1 MAPEQLEGKE
11 ADTRT
16 DIFAFGAVL
25 HEMATGKP
33 AFSGKTRASLIAS
46 ILVSEPAPIIS
57 LQPLTPPMLERV
69 VKTCLAKDPDA
80 RWQSAQDLKLQLQ
93 WILEGGSQAGVPAP
107 VARRRKSREQLTW
120 LLAGLVFLGS
130 IWLGVREYYRASA
143 PPVQARFA
151 LDPPEQHSFNQL
163 SPVKVSPDGR
173 KFAVMAT
180 DQEGSTSLWLRPL
193 DASFAHQLPGTEGA
207 WMPVWSPDSRF
218 LLFVAESKLKR
229 VDTLGGLPDV
239 LCDAKQQAVQSWSSA
254 GTVLLTSDLTT
265 LQPAPIWQLNLD
277 DCSANAVT
285 KLDTARYDFGHQWPT
300 FLPDGRHFVYAGLRK
315 DKKHDVLLGML
326 GTETGVVLIR
336 NASNPKYATP
346 GYLLFE
352 RNGYL
357 YSQPFSLGK
366 LRLTGEPV
374 QVVAEQLLFAGLGG
388 IASYDV
394 SSGVLVY
401 QEQGDVS
408 NQLLLLDSSGKEVE
422 RLTERGSWSD
432 VRLSPDGKKLLASN
446 TSARAHTSDLWMYDV
461 QHKNWDRFSFES
473 SPGNHVGVWSP
484 DGQIIIY
491 TALVKGNYLELYRK
505 PVDRSREAEPLLIN
519 GTDKLPTDWSRD
531 GTFLLYT
538 QVDLNGQG
546 DLWVLPMK
554 GGKKPFSLTDTRF
567 NEQGGRFSPDG
578 RWIAYS
584 NVANVV
590 FNSARFRIRSFSAGE
605 IPGQSA
611 SGPVGWSGCCDAEL
625 GCHARAQKVVHYPPG
640 PFPERPLVFHVDS
653 PLAVLMWS
661 RNVRAR
667 HLWSS
672 NAIPQER
679 LTSWR
684 RIAFHY
690 SGVRPSPVT
699 RRSQAFR
706 NDLVVGCFGGQD
718 TLKCASRAGLRVGAG
733 RGS

>member
-1 MAPEQLEGKE
+1 
-11 ADTRT
+11 
-16 DIFAFGAVL
+16 
-25 HEMATGKP
+25 
-33 AFSGKTRASLIAS
+33 
-46 ILVSEPAPIIS
+46 
-57 LQPLTPPMLERV
+57 
-69 VKTCLAKDPDA
+69 
-80 RWQSAQDLKLQLQ
+80 
-93 WILEGGSQAGVPAP
+93 
-107 VARRRKSREQLTW
+107 
-120 LLAGLVFLGS
+120 
-130 IWLGVREYYRASA
+130 
-143 PPVQARFA
+143 
-151 LDPPEQHSFNQL
+151 
-163 SPVKVSPDGR
+163 
-173 KFAVMAT
+173 MAT

-326 GTETGVVLIR
+326 GSETGVVLIR

-484 DGQIIIY
+484 DGQTIIY

-505 PVDRSREAEPLLIN
+505 PVDRS
-519 GTDKLPTDWSRD
+519 
-531 GTFLLYT
+531 
-538 QVDLNGQG
+538 V
-546 DLWVLPMK
+546 
-554 GGKKPFSLTDTRF
+554 
-567 NEQGGRFSPDG
+567 
-578 RWIAYS
+578 
-584 NVANVV
+584 
-590 FNSARFRIRSFSAGE
+590 
-605 IPGQSA
+605 
-611 SGPVGWSGCCDAEL
+611 
-625 GCHARAQKVVHYPPG
+625 
-640 PFPERPLVFHVDS
+640 
-653 PLAVLMWS
+653 
-661 RNVRAR
+661 
-667 HLWSS
+667 
-672 NAIPQER
+672 
-679 LTSWR
+679 
-684 RIAFHY
+684 
-690 SGVRPSPVT
+690 
-699 RRSQAFR
+699 RRSR
-706 NDLVVGCFGGQD
+706 Y
-718 TLKCASRAGLRVGAG
+718 
-733 RGS
+733 

>member
-1 MAPEQLEGKE
+1 
-11 ADTRT
+11 
-16 DIFAFGAVL
+16 
-25 HEMATGKP
+25 
-33 AFSGKTRASLIAS
+33 
-46 ILVSEPAPIIS
+46 
-57 LQPLTPPMLERV
+57 
-69 VKTCLAKDPDA
+69 
-80 RWQSAQDLKLQLQ
+80 
-93 WILEGGSQAGVPAP
+93 
-107 VARRRKSREQLTW
+107 
-120 LLAGLVFLGS
+120 
-130 IWLGVREYYRASA
+130 
-143 PPVQARFA
+143 
-151 LDPPEQHSFNQL
+151 
-163 SPVKVSPDGR
+163 
-173 KFAVMAT
+173 MAT

-484 DGQIIIY
+484 DGQTIIY

-554 GGKKPFSLTDTRF
+554 GGKQPFSLTDTRF

-584 NVANVV
+584 SDESGKPEIYVRPFPDLA
-590 FNSARFRIRSFSAGE
+590 AGRRFPPAGE
-605 IPGQSA
+605 PHRG
-611 SGPVGWSGCCDAEL
+611 
-625 GCHARAQKVVHYPPG
+625 
-640 PFPERPLVFHVDS
+640 
-653 PLAVLMWS
+653 
-661 RNVRAR
+661 
-667 HLWSS
+667 
-672 NAIPQER
+672 
-679 LTSWR
+679 
-684 RIAFHY
+684 
-690 SGVRPSPVT
+690 
-699 RRSQAFR
+699 
-706 NDLVVGCFGGQD
+706 
-718 TLKCASRAGLRVGAG
+718 GAG
-733 RGS
+733 TGTRSITSHLAGG